1 MSETTDTTTT
11 ETETVP
17 APEVETSTEPTDTA
31 DEVAKWKA
39 LARQNEARAKANADA
54 AKRLEEIEN
63 ANKTELEKERDRA
76 AQAEAELMQLRIEA
90 ERNAVALAKG
100 LTPTQAKRLIG
111 ATREEL
117 EADAD
122 ELLADLKASRPSAAA
137 SSDGQG
143 RQGEP
148 VGSAKQITSTDQLK
162 SMTREEKLAAYRD
175 GRLDGLMNKS

>member
-1 MSETTDTTTT
+1 MPETTDTTTT

-17 APEVETSTEPTDTA
+17 VPEVETSTEPTDPT

-63 ANKTELEKERDRA
+63 ANKSELERERDRA
-76 AQAEAELMQLRIEA
+76 AQAEAELTQMRIEA

-100 LTPTQAKRLIG
+100 LTPTQAKRLMG

-137 SSDGQG
+137 SADGQG

-148 VGSAKQITSTDQLK
+148 VGSAKQITSRDQLT
-162 SMTREEKLAAYRD
+162 SMSREERLAAYRD
-175 GRLDGLMNKS
+175 GRLNGLMRTS